1 MFELQPEEIGDSHPL
16 VRASINAEDALL
28 ATAGTGNKTHAANV
42 GYLLA
47 DNTPAFLVFSKTR
60 RAQTLCYL
68 RNLCTCNDAQETTA
82 AVPQETLEDW
92 QGMEHFDLPVLP
104 ITVPIEQTARAAS
117 QNQVM
122 SHARTI
128 AGQPPDSNTKPSKKL
143 VEYQRLR
150 KRTHNKPVPTKKRKA
165 DRPISVPQ
173 PPPTSV
179 DRWTFDGTQDQAGDP
194 ADFQWPSSTRNSF
207 GSLVQAAT
215 SAVNGIQ
222 YLYGSTD
229 KDTRTII
236 DKYPNEHERSTC
248 NLSDTS
254 DTMHPTFMFGSLSS
268 AEYSQDP
275 TTWPVSFIEVP
286 LNATLSPPTPSGK
299 WRPKPNTVVAT
310 RWGSVWCIGIVKCA
324 VLHHVINVTYADGR
338 IQSHDVCDAINPAR
352 IGLSVHA
359 NTSSLLGTLST
370 SCNLIEDDVKRAD
383 VLLALQVRLVVDHAV
398 SYVSTTDK
406 SDTFAELSPNMLQKA
421 IEGRDGVFCDLGCGT
436 GLQLFV
442 AAVIGNF
449 SFCYGIERNVDLIV
463 AWKGWSQALL
473 RTCVTKWG
481 PIIAKISVVA
491 EDICDIST
499 GTKLQVQECSV
510 LLCWNARFTDP
521 VNKALFELAN
531 VYMTQPKATLICFT
545 EMRHNLTTTLVS
557 KSLPSGMQY
566 SSLDYWTM
574 NFTIGSCAGDWFH
587 LFENHRN
594 VHETARV
601 QGQDINASTP
611 AKASRGT
618 PKKKGA
624 A

>member
-1 MFELQPEEIGDSHPL
+1 
-16 VRASINAEDALL
+16 
-28 ATAGTGNKTHAANV
+28 
-42 GYLLA
+42 
-47 DNTPAFLVFSKTR
+47 
-60 RAQTLCYL
+60 
-68 RNLCTCNDAQETTA
+68 
-82 AVPQETLEDW
+82 
-92 QGMEHFDLPVLP
+92 
-104 ITVPIEQTARAAS
+104 
-117 QNQVM
+117 
-122 SHARTI
+122 
-128 AGQPPDSNTKPSKKL
+128 
-143 VEYQRLR
+143 
-150 KRTHNKPVPTKKRKA
+150 
-165 DRPISVPQ
+165 
-173 PPPTSV
+173 
-179 DRWTFDGTQDQAGDP
+179 
-194 ADFQWPSSTRNSF
+194 
-207 GSLVQAAT
+207 
-215 SAVNGIQ
+215 
-222 YLYGSTD
+222 
-229 KDTRTII
+229 
-236 DKYPNEHERSTC
+236 
-248 NLSDTS
+248 
-254 DTMHPTFMFGSLSS
+254 
-268 AEYSQDP
+268 
-275 TTWPVSFIEVP
+275 
-286 LNATLSPPTPSGK
+286 
-299 WRPKPNTVVAT
+299 
-310 RWGSVWCIGIVKCA
+310 
-324 VLHHVINVTYADGR
+324 
-338 IQSHDVCDAINPAR
+338 
-352 IGLSVHA
+352 
-359 NTSSLLGTLST
+359 
-370 SCNLIEDDVKRAD
+370 
-383 VLLALQVRLVVDHAV
+383 
-398 SYVSTTDK
+398 VSTTDK

-449 SFCYGIERNVDLIV
+449 RFCYGIERNVDLIV
-463 AWKGWSQALL
+463 AWKGWSEALL
-473 RTCVTKWG
+473 RTCATKWG

>member
-16 VRASINAEDALL
+16 VTASINAEDALL
-28 ATAGTGNKTHAANV
+28 ATSGTGNKTHAANV
-42 GYLLA
+42 RYLLA
-47 DNTPAFLVFSKTR
+47 DNTPNTPAFLVFSKSTQ
-60 RAQTLCYL
+60 AQTLAYL
-68 RNLCTCNDAQETTA
+68 RNLCKCSHARNKTTA
-82 AVPQETLEDW
+82 TVPEEALEDW
-92 QGMEHFDLPVLP
+92 QGMQHCDLPVLP
-104 ITVPIEQTARAAS
+104 ILIPTDQTPQAAS
-117 QNQVM
+117 KNPVTW
-122 SHARTI
+122 HARTK
-128 AGQPPDSNTKPSKKL
+128 AGQPADSNTKPSNKL
-143 VEYQRLR
+143 VDTPVIEYRRLN
-150 KRTHNKPVPTKKRKA
+150 KRTENNVVPTKKRKA
-165 DRPISVPQ
+165 DKPISDPQQ
-173 PPPTSV
+173 PPTLV
-179 DRWTFDGTQDQAGDP
+179 DRWTFDGRQDQACEKPG
-194 ADFQWPSSTRNSF
+194 FQWPSSTGNSF
-207 GSLVQAAT
+207 GSLLHAAA

-222 YLYGSTD
+222 YLFGSTD

-268 AEYSQDP
+268 ADYSDNP

-310 RWGSVWCIGIVKCA
+310 RWGLVWCIGIVKCA
-324 VLHHVINVTYADGR
+324 GLHDVINVTYANGR

-370 SCNLIEDDVKRAD
+370 FCNLIEDDVKRAD

-449 SFCYGIERNVDLIV
+449 DFCYGIERNLDLIE
-463 AWKGWSQALL
+463 AWKGWSDALL
-473 RTCVTKWG
+473 RTCATKWG
-481 PIIAKISVVA
+481 PIIARISVVE
-491 EDICDIST
+491 EDICAIST
-499 GTKLQVQECSV
+499 STKLRVQECSV

-545 EMRHNLTTTLVS
+545 EMSHNLTTTLVS

-566 SSLDYWTM
+566 SSLHYWTM

-587 LFENHRN
+587 LFEK
-594 VHETARV
+594 
-601 QGQDINASTP
+601 S
-611 AKASRGT
+611 
-618 PKKKGA
+618 
-624 A
+624 